1 MYTKKIENILYR
13 AFFPVAAAALSFVMV
28 FMPVSAVADPLP
40 LPWPVPASPPL
51 PPDYT
56 VPYLSGVNTLCPE
69 GDIACFYELE
79 KILDKRTKALECSH
93 EAIAADAYLT
103 ITQRLITASNT
114 PGFFQRPDRLN
125 HEARQYAQEYFDQA
139 DLWKTGNRASVSP
152 SWNIAMQAM
161 EEESVTGTG
170 DLLLWLNAHIRR
182 DNPIRAVEQTEG
194 VLRVEGEMPDASG
207 RYDHDQVSE
216 ALQDSLEPMLAHN
229 AAIYDPTVDEGATL
243 FGRVMDPEGLY
254 LTISE
259 WREEAWRHG
268 EELRHARAQGGV
280 DGDLYQAKLAQIEE
294 AARVTGEAIKAATLT
309 TPERN
314 AERNAYCAI
323 HYKNDFPR

>member
-1 MYTKKIENILYR
+1 MSRRGLHKALAARIT
-13 AFFPVAAAALSFVMV
+13 PVIAAALALVITVMPASV
-28 FMPVSAVADPLP
+28 MPASAEILP
-40 LPWPVPASPPL
+40 LPWPLPASPPL

-56 VPYLSGVNTLCPE
+56 VPYLAGVRTICPE
-69 GDIACFYELE
+69 GSISCFYDLE
-79 KILDKRTKALECSH
+79 HILVKRTQALACSH

-125 HEARQYAQEYFDQA
+125 HEARQYAQEYIDQA
-139 DLWKTGNRASVSP
+139 DTWRAGDRASVSP

-194 VLRVEGEMPDASG
+194 VLRVEGDMPAASG

-229 AAIYDPTVDEGATL
+229 AAVYDPTVDDGAVL
-243 FGRVMDPEGLY
+243 FGRVMDAEGLY

-280 DGDLYQAKLAQIEE
+280 DGVLYQAKLAQIEE
-294 AARVTGEAIKAATLT
+294 AARVTAEAIKAATLT
-309 TPERN
+309 TPEQN
-314 AERNAYCAI
+314 AARNAYCAA
-323 HYKNDFPR
+323 HFQG